1 MGGGCPG
8 TSCGCREGEIRM
20 GQTIVVDPVTRVE
33 GHAKILLDVD
43 DNGNVQNAHLQV
55 MEIRGFEKLV
65 EKMELFKMPQF
76 IARICGVC
84 PAAQH
89 LASVIAIENGLGVT
103 APEEARLLRE
113 LLYMGHMLHSHTLS
127 TFLLAGP
134 DIVMGIDAKAEQRNI
149 FSLLNLDAE
158 LAKKM
163 LRLRSIGQR
172 TVEIV
177 GGRGVH
183 PVAAVPGGMAARP
196 DKEKLNQIAGWGKEA
211 MGLLDEVLPRV
222 GEHLAA
228 LEEFRRVTI
237 LPSHSMGLSKEGVV
251 SFLEGEALVINA
263 CGELERRFSAADYA
277 DHLIEHVMPAS
288 YMKSVHIRSP
298 REISYFVG
306 PLARLNVNNFFCT
319 PRANAALQK
328 FHIKGRPRLSALDFI
343 EARLVE
349 MVHCVERMVEI
360 TGGELSGGV
369 LRVSVAPKAGRYR
382 GMIESPRGMLIHD
395 YTADAQGR
403 IKEANLIVATQNNY
417 DAIDS
422 AITAVARHF
431 MPMKNDN
438 QLMNGMEFALR
449 CFDPC
454 LSCATH
460 TAGRMPMEVLICHE
474 GEVVRTLSR
483 RFEE

>member
-1 MGGGCPG
+1 
-8 TSCGCREGEIRM
+8 M
-20 GQTIVVDPVTRVE
+20 GQTITIKPVTRVE
-33 GHAKILLDVD
+33 GHAKILVDLD
-43 DNGNVQNAHLQV
+43 DNGNVLSAHLQV
-55 MEIRGFEKLV
+55 LEIRGFEKLV

-103 APEEARLLRE
+103 APKEALLLRE
-113 LLYMGHMLHSHTLS
+113 LLYMGHVLHSHALS

-134 DIVMGIDAKAEQRNI
+134 DILLGIDAKPEKRNI
-149 FSLLNLDAE
+149 FGLLDLDAD

-183 PVAAVPGGMAARP
+183 PVAAIPGGMAARP
-196 DKEKLNQIAGWGKEA
+196 DKGKLDQIAGWGKEA
-211 MGLLDEVLPRV
+211 MTLLDEVLDRV
-222 GEHLAA
+222 RGHLAA
-228 LEEFRRVTI
+228 LEEIRRIAI
-237 LPSHSMGLSKEGVV
+237 LPSRSMAMSKEGVV
-251 SFLEGEALVINA
+251 DFLAGEALVKNGN
-263 CGELERRFSAADYA
+263 GELERRFSAADYA
-277 DHLIEHVMPAS
+277 AHLIEHVMPAS
-288 YMKSVHIRSP
+288 YMKSVRLRAP
-298 REISYFVG
+298 EELSYFVG

-319 PRANAALQK
+319 PKANEALRE
-328 FHIKGRPRLSALDFI
+328 FHGKGRPRLAALDFI
-343 EARLVE
+343 EARLIE
-349 MVHCVERMVEI
+349 MVHCAERMVEI
-360 TGGELSGGV
+360 AAAELSGGA
-369 LRVSVAPKAGRYR
+369 LRVEVEPKEGKYF
-382 GMIESPRGMLIHD
+382 GMIESPRGLLIHD
-395 YTADAQGR
+395 YTTDAEGLIRQ
-403 IKEANLIVATQNNY
+403 ANFIVATQNNY

-422 AITAVARHF
+422 AITKVAEHF

-460 TAGRMPMEVLICHE
+460 TAGKMPMEVLICRE
-474 GEVVRTLSR
+474 GEVVRTFSR
-483 RFEE
+483 RSAQ